1 MKQTDMGT
9 TSKTKKHPLVDLPA
23 HVLAKVKRW
32 GDGVTCE
39 DRVQSG
45 SWRDSRGFLS
55 WQQPA
60 QATDSAPQ
68 YNTE

>member
-9 TSKTKKHPLVDLPA
+9 TSKTKKHPLVDLLA
-23 HVLAKVKRW
+23 HVLAKVLQW

-45 SWRDSRGFLS
+45 SWRDNRGFLR
-55 WQQPA
+55 QQQSA
-60 QATDSAPQ
+60 EATDSAR
-68 YNTE
+68 